1 MQRIIR
7 RTNIMNHRLNTW
19 LIFLFLTI
27 FTLATIYPVLNILS
41 ISLRTDN
48 AFQSK
53 SLSFW
58 EYDEPY
64 VDQNE
69 NGIRDSDE
77 SFTDVNSNGS
87 WDRGSGFQS
96 YKILFT
102 ATPFLRWA
110 WNSFLVT
117 LVVTLTGV
125 VLASTA
131 GYALSRFNFM
141 GKQFTMV
148 SLLTTQMFPAT
159 MLLLPFFILLSKLGL
174 INSYGG
180 LIIIYSSTALP
191 FCIWQM
197 KGYYDTIPPSLE
209 EAARLD
215 GCSRF
220 SAFYRIILPLSAPA
234 LVITALFSFMASWNE
249 YVVAAIVL
257 QDPELYTLPLG
268 LKSFQASLSTQ
279 WGLYAAAAVLVSI
292 PVAVLFISLAKYLV
306 SGLTMGSVKG

>member
-1 MQRIIR
+1 MK
-7 RTNIMNHRLNTW
+7 NRLKTW
-19 LIFLFLTI
+19 LIFSFLTI
-27 FTLATIYPVLNILS
+27 FTLLTIYPVLNIIS

-53 SLSFW
+53 SLSLWQF
-58 EYDEPY
+58 DEPY
-64 VDQNE
+64 TDTNQNE
-69 NGIRDSDE
+69 IREADE
-77 SFTDVNSNGS
+77 LFTDINDNGS
-87 WDRGSGFQS
+87 WDKGSSFNS
-96 YKILFT
+96 YKTLFT
-102 ATPFLRWA
+102 DTPFLKWV

-131 GYALSRFNFM
+131 GYALSRFNFI

-174 INSYGG
+174 INSYVG
-180 LIIIYSSTALP
+180 LIVIYSSTALP

-197 KGYYDTIPPSLE
+197 KGYYDTIPPALE

-215 GCSRF
+215 GCGRF
-220 SAFYRIILPLSAPA
+220 AAFYKIILPLSTPA

-268 LKSFQASLSTQ
+268 LKSFQASLATQ
-279 WGLYAAAAVLVSI
+279 WGLYAAGAVIVSI
-292 PVAVLFISLAKYLV
+292 PVTILFISLAKYLV